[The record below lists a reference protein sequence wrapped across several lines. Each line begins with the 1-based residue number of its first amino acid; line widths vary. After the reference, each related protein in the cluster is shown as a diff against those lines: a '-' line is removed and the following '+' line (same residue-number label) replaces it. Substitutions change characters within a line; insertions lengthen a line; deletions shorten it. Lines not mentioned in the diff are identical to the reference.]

1 MLQTPPD
8 TFVCKFVVDPTVTT
22 DAGVNETVL
31 DDVIVNEYVEVDVE
45 HTPLPVYVTTTVPDV
60 PVVVNN
66 PVVGLMLAK
75 VLGLTLHVPPS
86 NVELNPTVELVH
98 VTPEVLVLVMMFV
111 HEVGFVVTVITL
123 VLLVA
128 HPSVNV

>member
-1 MLQTPPD
+1 
-8 TFVCKFVVDPTVTT
+8 
-22 DAGVNETVL
+22 
-31 DDVIVNEYVEVDVE
+31 
-45 HTPLPVYVTTTVPDV
+45 
-60 PVVVNN
+60 
-66 PVVGLMLAK
+66 MLAK